1 MYIKHPKL
9 FYREML
15 PTIVQNNLILNKKER
30 DAREQN

>member
-1 MYIKHPKL
+1 MYIKHSKL